1 MCFIELYYYL
11 CKNNAY
17 TYLYNIYRNFRL
29 LGLPRNFEKNTM
41 DKIENIVR
49 HAEVSEKAIERY
61 LCEVVKKL
69 GGVCLKYSNANMVG
83 YPDRVALMPGGQCLW
98 FELKSKGRKV
108 SKVQA
113 IRIEQLASIGHKV
126 YVCDSKESINRIF
139 ADRHYAI

>member
-1 MCFIELYYYL
+1 
-11 CKNNAY
+11 
-17 TYLYNIYRNFRL
+17 
-29 LGLPRNFEKNTM
+29 M

-69 GGVCLKYSNANMVG
+69 GGVCLKYSNPGSVG
-83 YPDRVALMPGGQCLW
+83 YPDRVAIMPGGRCLW

-113 IRIEQLASIGHKV
+113 IRIEQLASIGHTV
-126 YVCDSKESINRIF
+126 YVCDSKESINGVF
-139 ADRHYAI
+139 DDLNYDL